1 MSLKIKVI
9 VSDPISDEGLDIF
22 KQNDIEII
30 DATNIEIDENYD
42 HIASANGWVIRSG
55 TTLDASIIKKAD
67 SLSVIG
73 RAGVGIDNIDISA
86 ATRKGVVVMNTPD
99 ANTIS
104 AAEHTLAL
112 LLSLSRNVSIG
123 HQSLLAGN
131 WDRHKFVG
139 SEIRNKTLGIVGL
152 GKIGREVMQRAQGFG
167 MQIIGFDPF
176 ISEDLFQSDEIK
188 LLELDELVEKS
199 DFITVHIPLTANTE
213 NLFDYKMLSKMKKEA
228 RIINVARGGIINE
241 EDLAKALNEEIIAG
255 AAIDVFR
262 QEPISKNNPLLK
274 SPNLILTP
282 HLGGSTIEAKAG
294 VSTTICRQVKN
305 YLVDQSLE
313 NAVNFP
319 IQNSSDFKA
328 LSPFL
333 DLAGNLGSI
342 HSQISDGPI
351 KKVSINCFGELNQI
365 KPIALSFLKNL
376 LTERVP
382 DRVNFINAEAIAKEL
397 GIEVSMNYTTLDSNY
412 ANLISAEVIS
422 AENITLDG
430 SVFDD
435 NFPRLVNLMGY
446 KMEVNL
452 SDTLLLIKNDDV
464 PGVIGKVGT
473 LLGQNSINIG
483 AYLLSQGNND
493 KLALGVIRLDSPL
506 KKAIIDLLKDIEE
519 IKYVKQIGINN

>member
-1 MSLKIKVI
+1 MSSKLKVI
-9 VSDPISDEGLDIF
+9 VSDPISDEGLDIL
-22 KQNDIEII
+22 KQNNIEII
-30 DATNIEIDENYD
+30 DAMNIEIDENYK
-42 HIASANGWVIRSG
+42 HISSANGWIIRSG
-55 TTLDASIIKKAD
+55 TTLDARIIKKAD

-73 RAGVGIDNIDISA
+73 RAGVGIDNVDISA

-123 HQSLLAGN
+123 HHSLLAGN
-131 WDRHKFVG
+131 WDRHRFVG

-152 GKIGREVMQRAQGFG
+152 GKIGREVMQRAKGFG
-167 MQIIGFDPF
+167 MNIIGYDPF
-176 ISEDLFQSDEIK
+176 IKEDMFQSDEIK
-188 LLELDELVEKS
+188 LLELDELVKNS
-199 DFITVHIPLTANTE
+199 DFITVHIPLTTNTE
-213 NLFDYKMLSKMKKEA
+213 NLFDYKMLSKMKKDA

-241 EDLAKALNEEIIAG
+241 EDLAKALDEEIIAG

-262 QEPISKNNPLLK
+262 EEPVTKQNPLLK
-274 SPNLILTP
+274 SPNLVLTP
-282 HLGGSTIEAKAG
+282 HLGGSTKEAKAG

-305 YLVDQSLE
+305 YLVNQELE

-319 IQNSSDFKA
+319 LQNSSDFKS

-333 DLAGNLGSI
+333 ELAGNLGSV

-351 KKVSINCFGELNQI
+351 KKVSINCFGEFDQI
-365 KPIALSFLKNL
+365 KPIVLSFLKSL
-376 LTERVP
+376 LEKRIP
-382 DRVNFINAEAIAKEL
+382 DRVNFINAETIAKEL
-397 GIEVSMNYTTLDSNY
+397 GIEVAMNYSTLDSNY
-412 ANLISAEVIS
+412 ANLISTEVIS
-422 AENITLDG
+422 TENIAIDG

-452 SDTLLLIKNDDV
+452 SNTLLIIKNDDV

-473 LLGQNSINIG
+473 LLGQKSINIG

-506 KKAIIDLLKDIEE
+506 KKSIIDLLKDIEE
-519 IKYVKQIGINN
+519 IKYVKQIGFNT